1 MGYEP
6 RWASGHLRSTADSN
20 AAHPVSESMG
30 EQTGNVV
37 VHDLHLAALELS
49 DLVQADLV
57 LLRVLAQTKTA
68 AVQFRG
74 RNLNNRE
81 QLLCFYH
88 FDGPER
94 QQVVVLLA
102 VAPGVPAR
110 ILALLQ
116 DVHLAAEVHLL
127 EAHVPAGRADS
138 VSSFQ
143 GQNFEERLFGRNLR
157 SRLDAQGANAVDAQL
172 TYIHAL
178 VVDLNHATLEV
189 LLVEHVHLRRR
200 QKSAHQL

>member
-1 MGYEP
+1 M
-6 RWASGHLRSTADSN
+6 
-20 AAHPVSESMG
+20 
-30 EQTGNVV
+30 
-37 VHDLHLAALELS
+37 
-49 DLVQADLV
+49 
-57 LLRVLAQTKTA
+57 
-68 AVQFRG
+68 
-74 RNLNNRE
+74 
-81 QLLCFYH
+81 CFYH
-88 FDGPER
+88 FDRPER

-110 ILALLQ
+110 ILSLLQ

-127 EAHVPAGRADS
+127 EANIPAGRADS

-143 GQNFEERLFGRNLR
+143 EQNFEERLFGRNLR

-200 QKSAHQL
+200 QRSAHQLSRSRIRKKMYSLPEDTYFVRHSHLGPLTLGCFTVSLGRSLGLISTGHDYCWTSGKGKHNNH